1 MSCPRNLLKMFAC
14 FAMWLQPGC
23 GNDTVGCVAGA
34 SSPCTCTNGASGAQ
48 VCRDDGTYGSCTCDG
63 SSDDE
68 GQASDGTSE
77 LENKRSS
84 KNNTTSDRDD
94 DPAPND
100 SSPKPSDSS
109 GGNPS
114 ASPNRDDSTTPED
127 PPGNDT
133 TEQEPDDVDP
143 MADCETFPVNL
154 TQSTTIA
161 PGCYRVIAPPSFA
174 ESADLT
180 ISRGVTLYFDEGTW
194 LEIPFYSILLASGTE
209 ANPIIF
215 QGVSAKPGSW
225 GGIRVR
231 GGASLNYVT
240 IQHAG
245 GSIASAPDA
254 PRAGLT
260 VYGGDLELRHSRI
273 AYNVGYGVANMT
285 FKSIVAFENNVL
297 TANQHPLLLRP
308 DLVSRV
314 GLTNELSGNEVDVVD
329 LEGSSILHEETHTW
343 VDLGIPY
350 RLLETLVIRE
360 ASLTL
365 NGGVTL
371 LFAPDTGLVVDDGS
385 LVALGTEQAPVRLKA
400 EDPDVGWPG
409 IWRCDSPTIN
419 LANTEFVDLV
429 PNAGIFYD
437 QCASDGT
444 LFTP

>member
-1 MSCPRNLLKMFAC
+1 MFCPKNLLKMFAC

-23 GNDTVGCVAGA
+23 GDDTVACVAGA
-34 SSPCTCTNGASGAQ
+34 SSACTCSNGASGAQ
-48 VCRDDGTYGSCTCDG
+48 VCRDDGRYGACTCDG
-63 SSDDE
+63 NSDDE

-127 PPGNDT
+127 PPGSDT

-194 LEIPFYSILLASGTE
+194 LEIPERSTLIAHGAETS
-209 ANPIIF
+209 PIIF
-215 QGVSAKPGSW
+215 QGASAEPGYW
-225 GGIRVR
+225 GGIRLI
-231 GGASLNYVT
+231 GAASLDYT
-240 IQHAG
+240 IIQHAG
-245 GSIASAPDA
+245 GLIASASGQH
-254 PRAGLT
+254 RAALSVDGLLALT
-260 VYGGDLELRHSRI
+260 NSRI
-273 AYNVGYGVANMT
+273 THSAGYGVRNQNHVG
-285 FKSIVAFENNVL
+285 IVEFGNNIL
-297 TANQHPLLLRP
+297 TANRRPLLLNVL
-308 DLVSRV
+308 LV
-314 GLTNELSGNEVDVVD
+314 GHLELGNELTGNNVDEIDVTTEVTSNVVLAPSGDGYTGTQLVD
-329 LEGSSILHEETHTW
+329 SHTW
-343 VDLGIPY
+343 YDFGVPY
-350 RLLETLVIRE
+350 RLLNRLLIHAS

-365 NGGVTL
+365 GKGVHL
-371 LFAPDTGLVVDDGS
+371 SFAPATGLIVNGA
-385 LVALGTEQAPVRLKA
+385 LVAAGTEQAPVRLTA
-400 EDPDVGWPG
+400 DDPSVG
-409 IWRCDSPTIN
+409 
-419 LANTEFVDLV
+419 
-429 PNAGIFYD
+429 
-437 QCASDGT
+437 
-444 LFTP
+444 